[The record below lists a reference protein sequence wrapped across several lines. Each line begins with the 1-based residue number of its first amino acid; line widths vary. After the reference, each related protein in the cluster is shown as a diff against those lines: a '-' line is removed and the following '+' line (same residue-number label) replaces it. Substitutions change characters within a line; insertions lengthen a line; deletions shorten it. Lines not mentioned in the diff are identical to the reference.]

1 MKRRILKGCGRDLAR
16 NFIQAN
22 GEQGFRRPRNFV
34 LAGGARNFT
43 SADGWQN
50 FTRASGERNFI
61 SVQGGLN
68 FISAGRARNFN
79 FINNFSFINAARNFT
94 LALAVA
100 CILSGC
106 DGGSD
111 AQDREQNARSE
122 QNFSAGNQGQNFNK
136 SADSS
141 EQNSAQSPVQNST
154 QGSVQNSVPHGF
166 ESKQKS
172 DLNSTIDEL
181 ANDAKVLGEALQN
194 LQKKA
199 PEALSDFAA
208 RNVDRTKDL
217 LKQGEAAAREAGKN
231 LDQMGESLQGII
243 KDANESLGKVLEG
256 FGVQLR
262 QEPHGGRS
270 QGSGKSPKER
280 DDRSDYSDDAVGQ
293 SFRI

>member
-1 MKRRILKGCGRDLAR
+1 MKRRILKGCVRDLAR
-16 NFIQAN
+16 NFIRAS
-22 GEQGFRRPRNFV
+22 GEPGFGRLRNFV
-34 LAGGARNFT
+34 SAGGARNFT
-43 SADGWQN
+43 SAHIEQN
-50 FTRASGERNFI
+50 FIKIGSG
-61 SVQGGLN
+61 QN

-79 FINNFSFINAARNFT
+79 FINDFSFISAARNFT
-94 LALAVA
+94 LVLAVA

-122 QNFSAGNQGQNFNK
+122 QNFSVDNQGQNFNK

-141 EQNSAQSPVQNST
+141 GQNSAQNSI
-154 QGSVQNSVPHGF
+154 QSSVQNSVPQGF

-181 ANDAKVLGEALQN
+181 ANNAKVLGEALQN

-199 PEALSDFAA
+199 PEALNDFAA
-208 RNVDRTKDL
+208 RNADRIEDL

-231 LDQMGESLQGII
+231 LDQMGQSLQSII
-243 KDANESLGKVLEG
+243 EDANESLGKVLEG
-256 FGVQLR
+256 FGVQPR
-262 QEPHGGRS
+262 QEPRGGRS
-270 QGSGKSPKER
+270 QER
-280 DDRSDYSDDAVGQ
+280 DDNSEPEEAAGRQ

>member
-1 MKRRILKGCGRDLAR
+1 MCFSRRCAKFRFGGRCAK
-16 NFIQAN
+16 
-22 GEQGFRRPRNFV
+22 
-34 LAGGARNFT
+34 FT
-43 SADGWQN
+43 STQGGQN
-50 FTRASGERNFI
+50 FTRASDGRNFI
-61 SVQGGLN
+61 SAQGGLN
-68 FISAGRARNFN
+68 FISEGRARNFN
-79 FINNFSFINAARNFT
+79 FINDFSFINAARNFT
-94 LALAVA
+94 LALAA
-100 CILSGC
+100 ICILGGC

-111 AQDREQNARSE
+111 AQNHEQSVRSE

-141 EQNSAQSPVQNST
+141 
-154 QGSVQNSVPHGF
+154 GQNSVQSFTQNSIQSSVPQGF

-199 PEALSDFAA
+199 PEALNDFAA
-208 RNVDRTKDL
+208 RNADRTKDL

-231 LDQMGESLQGII
+231 LDKMSESLQGII

-256 FGVQLR
+256 FGVQPR
-262 QEPHGGRS
+262 QEPRGGRS
-270 QGSGKSPKER
+270 QER
-280 DDRSDYSDDAVGQ
+280 DGNSELEEATDRQ

>member
-1 MKRRILKGCGRDLAR
+1 MKRRILKRCVRDLAH
-16 NFIQAN
+16 NFIRAS
-22 GEQGFRRPRNFV
+22 GERGFERWQNFDS
-34 LAGGARNFT
+34 ADGARNFT
-43 SADGWQN
+43 SVDGGQ
-50 FTRASGERNFI
+50 
-61 SVQGGLN
+61 N
-68 FISAGRARNFN
+68 FISAGRARNFS
-79 FINNFSFINAARNFT
+79 FINDFSFLNAARNFI
-94 LALAVA
+94 LALAAA
-100 CILSGC
+100 CVLSGC

-111 AQDREQNARSE
+111 GQDREQSTRSE
-122 QNFSAGNQGQNFNK
+122 QNFSAGNQGRNFNK

-141 EQNSAQSPVQNST
+141 RQSSTQNST
-154 QGSVQNSVPHGF
+154 QSSAPQGF
-166 ESKQKS
+166 ERKQNS

-208 RNVDRTKDL
+208 RNADRTKDL

-256 FGVQLR
+256 FGVQPR
-262 QEPHGGRS
+262 QGPRGGRS
-270 QGSGKSPKER
+270 QER
-280 DDRSDYSDDAVGQ
+280 DDNSDPEEAVDRQ

>member
-1 MKRRILKGCGRDLAR
+1 MKRRILKRRGRDLAH
-16 NFIQAN
+16 NFIRAS
-22 GEQGFRRPRNFV
+22 GEPGFGRLRNSV
-34 LAGGARNFT
+34 SAGGARNFT
-43 SADGWQN
+43 SAYVG
-50 FTRASGERNFI
+50 RNFI
-61 SVQGGLN
+61 KIGSGQNFISAQGGLN
-68 FISAGRARNFN
+68 FISEGRARNFN
-79 FINNFSFINAARNFT
+79 FINDFGFISAVRNFT
-94 LALAVA
+94 LALAATCV
-100 CILSGC
+100 LSGC

-111 AQDREQNARSE
+111 GQNHEQSARSE
-122 QNFSAGNQGQNFNK
+122 QNFSAGNQGRNFNK

-141 EQNSAQSPVQNST
+141 GQNSM
-154 QGSVQNSVPHGF
+154 QGSVQNSLPQGF

-181 ANDAKVLGEALQN
+181 ANDAKVLGETLQN

-208 RNVDRTKDL
+208 RNADRIEDL

-256 FGVQLR
+256 FGVQPR
-262 QEPHGGRS
+262 QEPRGGRS
-270 QGSGKSPKER
+270 QKRDEHPQPDDGSGR
-280 DDRSDYSDDAVGQ
+280 Q

>member
-1 MKRRILKGCGRDLAR
+1 MKRRILKRCVRDLAQ
-16 NFIQAN
+16 NFIRTS
-22 GEQGFRRPRNFV
+22 GEPGFKRLRNFV

-43 SADGWQN
+43 SADGGQN
-50 FTRASGERNFI
+50 FTRASDG
-61 SVQGGLN
+61 QN
-68 FISAGRARNFN
+68 FISAGRARNFS
-79 FINNFSFINAARNFT
+79 FINDFSFLNAARNFT
-94 LALAVA
+94 LALAAA
-100 CILSGC
+100 CVLSGC

-122 QNFSAGNQGQNFNK
+122 QNFSAGNQGRNFNK

-141 EQNSAQSPVQNST
+141 GQNSAQSSTQNST
-154 QGSVQNSVPHGF
+154 QSSVQNSMSQGF

-199 PEALSDFAA
+199 PEVLNDFAA
-208 RNVDRTKDL
+208 RNADRTKDL

-231 LDQMGESLQGII
+231 LDKMGESLQGII
-243 KDANESLGKVLEG
+243 KDANDSLGKVLEG
-256 FGVQLR
+256 FGVQPR
-262 QEPHGGRS
+262 QEPRGGRS
-270 QGSGKSPKER
+270 QER
-280 DDRSDYSDDAVGQ
+280 DDNSDPKEAAGRQ

>member
-1 MKRRILKGCGRDLAR
+1 MKRRILKGCGRDSAQ
-16 NFIQAN
+16 NFI
-22 GEQGFRRPRNFV
+22 
-34 LAGGARNFT
+34 
-43 SADGWQN
+43 
-50 FTRASGERNFI
+50 RASGERGFERWQNFD
-61 SVQGGLN
+61 
-68 FISAGRARNFN
+68 SADG
-79 FINNFSFINAARNFT
+79 ARNFT
-94 LALAVA
+94 LALATA

-111 AQDREQNARSE
+111 GQNREQSARSE

-136 SADSS
+136 STDSS
-141 EQNSAQSPVQNST
+141 GQNSAQSSTQNST
-154 QGSVQNSVPHGF
+154 QGSVRNSVPQGF

-208 RNVDRTKDL
+208 RNADRTKDL

-256 FGVQLR
+256 FGMQPR
-262 QEPHGGRS
+262 QEPRGGHS
-270 QGSGKSPKER
+270 QERDEHPQPDDGSGR
-280 DDRSDYSDDAVGQ
+280 Q

>member
-1 MKRRILKGCGRDLAR
+1 MKRRILKGCGRDLAQ
-16 NFIQAN
+16 NFIRAS

-43 SADGWQN
+43 SAYVGQ
-50 FTRASGERNFI
+50 NFI
-61 SVQGGLN
+61 SAQDGLN
-68 FISAGRARNFN
+68 FISADRARNFN
-79 FINNFSFINAARNFT
+79 FINDFSFISAARNFT
-94 LALAVA
+94 LALVA
-100 CILSGC
+100 ACVLSGC

-111 AQDREQNARSE
+111 AQDREQSARSE

-136 SADSS
+136 SVDSS
-141 EQNSAQSPVQNST
+141 GQNSAQNST
-154 QGSVQNSVPHGF
+154 QNSMPQGF

-181 ANDAKVLGEALQN
+181 ANDAKVLGEALQK

-208 RNVDRTKDL
+208 RNANRTKDL

-231 LDQMGESLQGII
+231 LDKMGQSLQGII

-256 FGVQLR
+256 FGAQPR
-262 QEPHGGRS
+262 QELRGGRS
-270 QGSGKSPKER
+270 QER
-280 DDRSDYSDDAVGQ
+280 DGNSELEEATDRQ